1 MRISGRFARK
11 MAENDEN
18 TAIWHRL
25 KPFIYLG
32 LKRKNPTI
40 GRVRSEVWGYQE
52 LLVMPASLEH
62 GRGEF
67 RSYRNSQDRLDETT
81 TGGDQV
87 PHD

>member
-32 LKRKNPTI
+32 LK
-40 GRVRSEVWGYQE
+40 
-52 LLVMPASLEH
+52 
-62 GRGEF
+62 
-67 RSYRNSQDRLDETT
+67 
-81 TGGDQV
+81 
-87 PHD
+87 